1 MEVAVKL
8 GFCASGGGQDEAEG
22 TAKSIWWTM
31 QRHQMLEGVHRL
43 GVALSGG
50 ADSLAMLDLLV
61 RLLNHRKEARVQLVP
76 LHIRQYDQ
84 VDTEAVVRFVRE
96 RYELD
101 VHVRAAPTEEVA
113 ERLLA
118 AGRAPCRGCSAVRA
132 SQIASVA
139 SELALDAV
147 ALGHH
152 LTDAMATLLMNML
165 HNGAVDTMRPVAVR
179 KRGGKV
185 RIIRPLYYLPEDRV
199 KQLSPVGPAGLTSCG
214 MCSVSAQERAAHSA
228 FVNAQLQQHP
238 GSDHRLARALM
249 SLVPAS
255 PEGPPVSAVVT

>member
-1 MEVAVKL
+1 
-8 GFCASGGGQDEAEG
+8 
-22 TAKSIWWTM
+22 M
-31 QRHQMLEGVHRL
+31 QRHQMLDGVRRL

-50 ADSLAMLDLLV
+50 ADSLAMLNLLV
-61 RLLNHRKEARVQLVP
+61 YLWNRQEEVNTELVP
-76 LHIRQYDQ
+76 LHIRQYEH
-84 VDTEAVVRFVRE
+84 VDTEAIVRFVHE
-96 RYELD
+96 RYGLD

-118 AGRAPCRGCSAVRA
+118 VGRAPCRGCSAVRA
-132 SQIASVA
+132 SQVASVA
-139 SELALDAV
+139 RELALDAV

-152 LTDAMATLLMNML
+152 LTDATATLLMNML
-165 HNGAVDTMRPVAVR
+165 HSGAVDTMRPVTVR

-185 RIIRPLYYLPEDRV
+185 RIIRPLYYLPEHRV

-238 GSDHRLARALM
+238 GSDQRLARALM
-249 SLVPAS
+249 SLVPVR
-255 PEGPPVSAVVT
+255 PEGSPAPAHT